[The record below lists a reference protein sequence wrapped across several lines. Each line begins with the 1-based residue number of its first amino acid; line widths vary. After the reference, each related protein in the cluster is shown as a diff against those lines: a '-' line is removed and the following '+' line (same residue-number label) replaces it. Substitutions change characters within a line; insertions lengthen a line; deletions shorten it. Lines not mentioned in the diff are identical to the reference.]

1 MSKSST
7 SGAAVPSVA
16 AVAAAAAASAA
27 AEAAA
32 AVAASLELANS
43 PVGLDAAP
51 ELPLVDW
58 STAEK
63 KALLVSKKISQVEL
77 SALVVLKMIKHCK
90 DGYPATCSGQLL
102 GVDVTGKMQ
111 ITNAFPFTAEAAVG
125 GGAASLN
132 APTAA
137 PAAMAVI
144 DDALSTTVDGPA
156 VNTTVS
162 LTNDASDY
170 QAQMMRC
177 LRSLNYDANTVGW
190 YQSAYMGSYWNQAF
204 IEAQYNYQKALPHAV
219 VVTYDHAKTSQGN
232 LTLKALRLSDTFM
245 AVYESRKFTMENIL
259 KHKLTPGT
267 VFEVVPVKIQ
277 SSYLLN
283 AALLELSNQ
292 PKLPDSSSLSS
303 SFPLSLFSTDLSS
316 DSTSLV
322 PNFDNLELSSETY
335 LEKHLEHLVESVEEH
350 GQEQWRW
357 QGWQR
362 SFNKEQIKSQHHISQ
377 MNVENAA
384 AIAAGNP
391 PPYSEDELKTPLPSF
406 SKVVSN
412 EPSRLE
418 TLIIS
423 NQIDT
428 YCKQINQFAGPAL
441 TKMFVAKSLQPE
453 A

>member
-1 MSKSST
+1 
-7 SGAAVPSVA
+7 
-16 AVAAAAAASAA
+16 
-27 AEAAA
+27 
-32 AVAASLELANS
+32 
-43 PVGLDAAP
+43 
-51 ELPLVDW
+51 
-58 STAEK
+58 
-63 KALLVSKKISQVEL
+63 
-77 SALVVLKMIKHCK
+77 MIKHCK

-137 PAAMAVI
+137 PAAMPT
-144 DDALSTTVDGPA
+144 DDALSSFSKLRCQHCWL
-156 VNTTVS
+156 VS
-162 LTNDASDY
+162 V
-170 QAQMMRC
+170 C
-177 LRSLNYDANTVGW
+177 LHGIVL
-190 YQSAYMGSYWNQAF
+190 NQAF
-204 IEAQYNYQKALPHAV
+204 IEAQYNYQKHSHAV

-245 AVYESRKFTMENIL
+245 AV
-259 KHKLTPGT
+259 
-267 VFEVVPVKIQ
+267 
-277 SSYLLN
+277 
-283 AALLELSNQ
+283 NQ

-428 YCKQINQFAGPAL
+428 YCKQINQFAGPTHQNVSCNL
-441 TKMFVAKSLQPE
+441 
-453 A
+453 